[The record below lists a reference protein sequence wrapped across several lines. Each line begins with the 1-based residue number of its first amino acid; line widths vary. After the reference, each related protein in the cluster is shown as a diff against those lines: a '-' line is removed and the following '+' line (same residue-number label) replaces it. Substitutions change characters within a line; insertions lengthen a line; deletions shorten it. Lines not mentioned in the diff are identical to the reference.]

1 MAGKGWIKLHRKIR
15 DNPIFNDHQLLRLW
29 LICLTEATHKERDQI
44 IGKQTVHLMPGQ
56 FVTGRFDIKELYNQ
70 GLKPKDKVTGEKTVF
85 RWLETLESGGFLTI
99 EKTNKYSIVTVDKWG
114 FYQGEDTNDDHQ
126 IDQQM
131 TNKRPSNDQ
140 QMTTNKNVKN
150 DKNEEN
156 EKKKEYSSD
165 FESFWNAYPRNIGK
179 KVAWDKWKTVIKNG
193 EEPELIILCATN
205 YAAICLAKRTEAQYI
220 LHPSTFLNKE
230 RYKDYQNGGESHGG
244 STGVSKYQGNSGSG
258 YGGSDRKITNLD
270 QTSRIREYSDEELA
284 KLI

>member
-70 GLKPKDKVTGEKTVF
+70 GLKPKEKVTGEKTVF

-99 EKTNKYSIVTVDKWG
+99 EKTNKYSIVTIDKWG
-114 FYQGEDTNDDHQ
+114 FYQGEDTNDDQ
-126 IDQQM
+126 QNDQQM

-150 DKNEEN
+150 VEN
-156 EKKKEYSSD
+156 EKNDKKKEYTSD
-165 FESFWNAYPRNIGK
+165 FESFWNAYPRKIGK
-179 KVAWDKWKTVIKNG
+179 AEAFKTWKTVLKKG
-193 EEPELIILCATN
+193 EDPQIIIQCAEN
-205 YAAICLAKRTEAQYI
+205 YKAQCDRMNTETQYI
-220 LHPSTFLNKE
+220 KHPKTFLNEE
-230 RYKDYQNGGESHGG
+230 RYKDYQEGGAGLGKPKG
-244 STGVSKYQGNSGSG
+244 SA
-258 YGGSDRKITNLD
+258 
-270 QTSRIREYSDEELA
+270 EELQPGGNQKKSEFA
-284 KLI
+284 FLDENRKFEWEYESDPTLL